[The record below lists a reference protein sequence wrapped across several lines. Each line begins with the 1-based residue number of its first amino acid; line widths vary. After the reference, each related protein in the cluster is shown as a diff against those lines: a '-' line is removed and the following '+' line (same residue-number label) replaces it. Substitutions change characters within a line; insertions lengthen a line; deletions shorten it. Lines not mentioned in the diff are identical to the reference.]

1 MKKSLQIMLLALLL
15 LGNACRHEE
24 LETGFGNDGYVEF
37 LFTKDGD
44 VSTRADITED
54 GSGAF
59 AEGDRVDLYARSS
72 SGEKHF
78 TLTLRN
84 GTWTPSIARS
94 ELGEGAVTLT
104 AYSPAA
110 ATAPTTG
117 ATYAHALRTS
127 QKEAADYAAS
137 DLLFSTA
144 ALDASSHEVE
154 MTFSHAMHRVVV
166 TLKAA
171 TGELPSNL
179 KVEVRSRTQGHASA
193 SDKSAAADA
202 DAQPEWIEARSLGG
216 GRYEA
221 IVYPQASDVYSEEWI
236 RVSTGAKSTLFGLPS
251 DSGVGDRFK
260 AGCQTQ
266 VTLTLREAVSGTGHW
281 LRFDPSGGEGS
292 IEPMYLEEG
301 EMCILP
307 DGKKYFTKFNSE
319 FRGWS
324 FREGSG
330 IIDKVS
336 GQDYTMGNSDVTL
349 YAVWRIVDLNIGGAS
364 EKYKGTTQWV
374 DGITPPEESDWIY
387 ESMADYSY
395 WPWKPEYGW
404 YDVCQF
410 RYSMC
415 WAATAS
421 NIYHW
426 WLDRNADY
434 VERYGYD
441 GPRKFDPE
449 NATDEC
455 FNDLGG
461 HWGWGATDG
470 KGNVPY
476 LGFWW
481 FLRGY
486 KNYPGGAYFKD
497 VFENATLSTDYL
509 TTNGMLRKQFNEVLE
524 KAFDNKTGIGMMAVM
539 PTNHALTVWGAR
551 FDEEGYVDR
560 IYYTNSQEISA
571 LYKRAE
577 MTWMD
582 ITYPDGRTHYTG
594 SMGNPIEINGLTLY
608 YQNRDVWEEY
618 FRTHPDK

>member
-1 MKKSLQIMLLALLL
+1 MIRKIGKYFAAAALLL
-15 LGNACRHEE
+15 PGLLTFSCQTEE
-24 LETGFGNDGYVEF
+24 ATPQADYVEF
-37 LFTKDGD
+37 RFGREAFTRSELDDDGRGNF
-44 VSTRADITED
+44 T
-54 GSGAF
+54 
-59 AEGDRVDLYARSS
+59 EGDRVDLYARSS

-78 TLTLRN
+78 TLTLRS
-84 GTWTPSIARS
+84 GVWTPSIARS

-110 ATAPTTG
+110 ASAPTTG

-144 ALDASSHEVE
+144 ELDASSREVA
-154 MTFSHAMHRVVV
+154 MTFSHAMHRVLV

-171 TGELPSNL
+171 TGELPANL

-193 SDKSAAADA
+193 SDKTAAADA
-202 DAQPEWIEARSLGG
+202 DAQPEWIEAQALGG
-216 GRYEA
+216 GRYAA
-221 IVYPQASDVYSEEWI
+221 IVYPQAADGYSEEWI
-236 RVSTGAKSTLFGLPS
+236 RVGTGAKSTLFGLPA
-251 DSGVGDRFK
+251 DSGVGDRFET
-260 AGCQTQ
+260 GRQTQ
-266 VTLTLREAVSGTGHW
+266 VALTLREAVSGTGHW
-281 LRFDPSGGEGS
+281 LRFDSNDGEGS
-292 IEPMYLEEG
+292 IDPMYLEEG

-324 FREGSG
+324 FRKNGTL
-330 IIDKVS
+330 DKAA
-336 GQDYTMGNSDVTL
+336 GQDYTMGNADVTL
-349 YAVWRIVDLNIGGAS
+349 YAVWRIIDPNIGGAS

-374 DGITPPEESDWIY
+374 DGITPPKESDWTLIPNVG
-387 ESMADYSY
+387 YS
-395 WPWKPEYGW
+395 WFWKPEYGW

-415 WAATAS
+415 WAAAAC

-455 FNDLGG
+455 FNYLAE
-461 HWGWGATDG
+461 HWGYETDG
-470 KGNVPY
+470 IGNVSY

-486 KNYPGGAYFKD
+486 GNYSGGAYFKD
-497 VFENATLSTDYL
+497 VFENESLSVDYL
-509 TTNGMLRKQFNEVLE
+509 TTNGMYRKKFNELLE
-524 KAFDNKTGIGMMAVM
+524 RAFDNKMGIGMTAVM
-539 PTNHALTVWGAR
+539 PTNHALAVWGAR

-560 IYYTNSQEISA
+560 IYYTNSQEITS
-571 LYKRAE
+571 LYTRAE
-577 MTWMD
+577 MIWMD
-582 ITYPDGRTHYTG
+582 ITYPDGRAHYTSG
-594 SMGNPIEINGLTLY
+594 MGNPVDINGLTLY
-608 YQNRDVWEEY
+608 YQGRDVWEEY